1 MITLEEAKKVSK
13 IIEDSIKPLSI
24 IIFGSIAKKRFG
36 KDIDILIIT
45 KDKENKVKIEREI
58 NEILKPF
65 YKNFNIDYFV
75 ISYSLWKKQTLKGDP
90 FLALILREGRIL
102 YVKDFIRKWFSY
114 AKEELEMSEYL
125 LKGNFFKGACYHA
138 QQVVEKVLK
147 GMLLLKGW
155 ELEKIHNI
163 RRLISIAEDYKI
175 KIDINDDE
183 ISFMDNIYKGRYP
196 AEEGLLPFRE
206 PTKKDAEKAFEI
218 AERIYKIGE
227 NFLKKKLK

>member
-1 MITLEEAKKVSK
+1 MITLEVAKKVSK

-102 YVKDFIRKWFSY
+102 YVK
-114 AKEELEMSEYL
+114 
-125 LKGNFFKGACYHA
+125 GNFLKGACYHA